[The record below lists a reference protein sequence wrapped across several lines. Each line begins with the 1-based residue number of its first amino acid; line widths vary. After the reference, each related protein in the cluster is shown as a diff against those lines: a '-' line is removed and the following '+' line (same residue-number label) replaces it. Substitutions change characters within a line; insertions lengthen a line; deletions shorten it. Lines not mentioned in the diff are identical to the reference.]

1 MTAVEDGGRAL
12 EALDLGDYDLLLS
25 DIVMPRLDGIAL
37 AEQVSHDRPALPIVL
52 IAGNN
57 GARPQGASAAAAAW
71 RLISKPFDRLAICAA
86 VADALRGYRTET
98 AAITGR
104 EPR

>member
-12 EALDLGDYDLLLS
+12 EALDLDDYDLLLS
-25 DIVMPRLDGIAL
+25 DVAMPRLGGIAL
-37 AEQVSHDRPALPIVL
+37 AEQVSQDRPALPIVL

-57 GARPQGASAAAAAW
+57 GTPSGAAMAW
-71 RLISKPFDRLAICAA
+71 PMIAKPFDRLGICAA
-86 VADALRGYRTET
+86 VADALRGYRADT
-98 AAITGR
+98 APITGR

>member
-12 EALDLGDYDLLLS
+12 EALDLADYDLLLS

-37 AEQVSHDRPALPIVL
+37 AEQATHDRPALRIML

-57 GARPQGASAAAAAW
+57 GAQSRGGAMGW

-86 VADALRGYRTET
+86 VAEALQGYRADT

>member
-1 MTAVEDGGRAL
+1 VTAVEDGGRAL
-12 EALDLGDYDLLLS
+12 EALDLGEYDLLLS

-52 IAGNN
+52 IASNN
-57 GARPQGASAAAAAW
+57 GARMRRAPAAAW

-86 VADALRGYRTET
+86 VADALKGYRTET

>member
-1 MTAVEDGGRAL
+1 VTAVEDGGRAL
-12 EALDLGDYDLLLS
+12 EALDLAEYDLLLS
-25 DIVMPRLDGIAL
+25 DIAMPRLDGIAL
-37 AEQVSHDRPALPIVL
+37 AEQVSLDRPALPIVL

-57 GARPQGASAAAAAW
+57 GARSRGGATGW

-86 VADALRGYRTET
+86 VADALQGYRADT

>member
-25 DIVMPRLDGIAL
+25 DIVMPRLDGLAL
-37 AEQVSHDRPALPIVL
+37 AEQVSQDRPALPIVL
-52 IAGNN
+52 IASNN
-57 GARPQGASAAAAAW
+57 GARMRRAPGTAW

-86 VADALRGYRTET
+86 VADALKGYRTET